1 MVVAVAKAQLQWTLL
16 SHQTCNNQQK
26 KNKEKEM
33 EKYERSSVGGGGEG
47 GEERERQIFHFG
59 FLFDLF
65 FCFRF
70 DGNIPNRV
78 NGCLRAPKT
87 S

>member
-1 MVVAVAKAQLQWTLL
+1 M
-16 SHQTCNNQQK
+16 
-26 KNKEKEM
+26 KEAAWE
-33 EKYERSSVGGGGEG
+33 GGGEG